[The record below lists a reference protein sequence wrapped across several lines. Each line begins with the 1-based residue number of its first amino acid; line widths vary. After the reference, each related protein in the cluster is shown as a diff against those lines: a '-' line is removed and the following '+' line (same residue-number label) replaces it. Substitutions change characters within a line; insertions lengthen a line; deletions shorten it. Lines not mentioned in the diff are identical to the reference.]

1 MTRLW
6 IPCVTVYPSILTQL
20 LLYTH
25 SLQRKTRRKT
35 KETHGS
41 RQVSNCKW
49 CVYFI
54 AKKPWGLDRQKRPS
68 TLIKKQ
74 KELYNHT
81 TPYYTMLRTNTLHIT
96 VIDFKSNDNKKEKGP
111 SVILKRSPSS
121 LLGLSFLS
129 YEYSAPDNS
138 GITPRIRIELIQ
150 RFIVA
155 YFINLERAHVST
167 FNKMRHVLS
176 YKH

>member
-20 LLYTH
+20 CSIHIPFKGKQEEKPKKHTVPVKYPIVSGAFT
-25 SLQRKTRRKT
+25 SSRRNP
-35 KETHGS
+35 G
-41 RQVSNCKW
+41 
-49 CVYFI
+49 
-54 AKKPWGLDRQKRPS
+54 GLDRQKRPS

-167 FNKMRHVLS
+167 VNKMRHVLS